1 MELDQCKL
9 SIGPYYMHFSGY
21 QKGDRKNTE
30 FCEDMPLVA
39 PTIVVFD
46 FTDNVMRDME
56 VEILVVPN
64 VDITGDPSRDG
75 ALVFEKPPTRYRNGS
90 IKIGLDFSERGYFVG
105 IVRAIADS
113 GQAWESRFPFSVGYT
128 SWYTGNIK
136 VDRHRNRSAAGRAR
150 IVPPRPLARRAHWM
164 SDRREESLHT
174 ARPPHSNPGNSSR
187 LFVVFCGALGIQ
199 RGLLASRLPWT
210 RNRLS
215 RSNPARPT
223 SMWHGAPPRP
233 STAFR
238 WKRTRLA

>member
-1 MELDQCKL
+1 MLSLTGAAPLTFAHGGLSMELDQCKL

-75 ALVFEKPPTRYRNGS
+75 APVFEKPPTRYRNGS

-136 VDRHRNRSAAGRAR
+136 WIVIATVALLGGLVLFRRAR
-150 IVPPRPLARRAHWM
+150 
-164 SDRREESLHT
+164 
-174 ARPPHSNPGNSSR
+174 
-187 LFVVFCGALGIQ
+187 
-199 RGLLASRLPWT
+199 
-210 RNRLS
+210 
-215 RSNPARPT
+215 
-223 SMWHGAPPRP
+223 
-233 STAFR
+233 
-238 WKRTRLA
+238 